1 MGCGCP
7 ARGQGK
13 NFLFPH
19 REFLVLF
26 KSGSQRGSENEGG
39 KVRKEGM
46 EGERG
51 KERREKEEEGEGKG
65 D

>member
-1 MGCGCP
+1 MRMP
-7 ARGQGK
+7 SQASRK
-13 NFLFPH
+13 EFFIPR

-26 KSGSQRGSENEGG
+26 KSGNQRESKNEGG

>member
-1 MGCGCP
+1 M
-7 ARGQGK
+7 
-13 NFLFPH
+13 
-19 REFLVLF
+19 LF